1 MRTLSAQEVA
11 SLLGALPEWRIEK
24 GELTRTF
31 TFKDFLAALA
41 FVNRVGERA
50 EAVGHH
56 PDIDI
61 RYNKVRL
68 GLVTHDAGGLTTK
81 DFDLAAIVN
90 RLAWDVSVPRD
101 TVGVKVEDG
110 WITLSGKVDWHF
122 QREAAV
128 QDVRRLLGVTGVT
141 NQITLRA
148 AINVLKV
155 RGDLMHAL
163 DRSWSDSRNI
173 TVTANGATV
182 KLTGTVRTPHDRDLA
197 VAIAW
202 SAPGASAVEN
212 DLTISL

>member
-1 MRTLSAQEVA
+1 MRKLSEQEVA
-11 SLLGALPEWRIEK
+11 SHLGALPEWQIEK

-90 RLAWDVSVPRD
+90 RLV
-101 TVGVKVEDG
+101 
-110 WITLSGKVDWHF
+110 
-122 QREAAV
+122 
-128 QDVRRLLGVTGVT
+128 
-141 NQITLRA
+141 
-148 AINVLKV
+148 
-155 RGDLMHAL
+155 
-163 DRSWSDSRNI
+163 
-173 TVTANGATV
+173 
-182 KLTGTVRTPHDRDLA
+182 
-197 VAIAW
+197 
-202 SAPGASAVEN
+202 
-212 DLTISL
+212 